1 MTIDDVKELVKTF
14 EESSLTELV
23 FSRDDAKL
31 TLRRQD
37 RENPV
42 YSQPIMVHP
51 TAMPAAGVTAPTVA
65 AGAVAGDSTGAAAS
79 ASAADSAGTAETPHD
94 VELITSPIVGTF
106 YRSPAPD
113 SPPFCEV
120 GDIVEKGRALCILEA
135 MKVMNELEAEFRM
148 EIVGIRVNN
157 GEMVE
162 YGTPLLEVRRA

>member
-1 MTIDDVKELVKTF
+1 MTIDEVKELIQTF
-14 EESSLTELV
+14 EDSSLTELV
-23 FSRDDAKL
+23 FSREDAKL
-31 TLRRQD
+31 TLRR
-37 RENPV
+37 RTGENPV

-51 TAMPAAGVTAPTVA
+51 TAMPVAGVTGSAVGSE
-65 AGAVAGDSTGAAAS
+65 AGGGKNVGGAHTAG
-79 ASAADSAGTAETPHD
+79 D

-120 GDIVEKGRALCILEA
+120 GDVVEKGRALCILEA
-135 MKVMNELEAEFRM
+135 MKVMNELDAEFTM

-162 YGTPLLEVRRA
+162 YGTPLLEVRRV

>member
-1 MTIDDVKELVKTF
+1 MTIDEIKELVQTF
-14 EESSLTELV
+14 EDSSLTELV
-23 FSRDDAKL
+23 FSREDVKL
-31 TLRRQD
+31 TLRR
-37 RENPV
+37 RSCENPV

-51 TAMPAAGVTAPTVA
+51 TAMPLAGVVGSADA
-65 AGAVAGDSTGAAAS
+65 AGATGAGAKPGV
-79 ASAADSAGTAETPHD
+79 ADSADALDGEAPGD

-120 GDIVEKGRALCILEA
+120 GDVVEKGRPLCILEA

-148 EIVGIRVNN
+148 EIVGIRANN

-162 YGTPLLEVRRA
+162 YGTPLLEVRRV

>member
-1 MTIDDVKELVKTF
+1 MTIDEVKELISTF
-14 EESSLTELV
+14 EDSSLTELT
-23 FSRDDAKL
+23 FSQEGAKL
-31 TLRRQD
+31 TLRRRDEQ
-37 RENPV
+37 NPV
-42 YSQPIMVHP
+42 YTQPIMVHP
-51 TAMPAAGVTAPTVA
+51 TAMST
-65 AGAVAGDSTGAAAS
+65 GAVASVPA
-79 ASAADSAGTAETPHD
+79 TAEVGQAIAAPSHKDAPAPETAPG

-120 GDIVEKGRALCILEA
+120 GDVVEKGRPLCILEA

-162 YGTPLLEVRRA
+162 YGTPLLEVRRV